1 MKSEENNCMVSCT
14 GLYADLEHTYHID
27 SKGQSLLEAEYSRYK
42 TNYAKNIIFDP
53 SSKNLSTQY

>member
-1 MKSEENNCMVSCT
+1 MVSCT